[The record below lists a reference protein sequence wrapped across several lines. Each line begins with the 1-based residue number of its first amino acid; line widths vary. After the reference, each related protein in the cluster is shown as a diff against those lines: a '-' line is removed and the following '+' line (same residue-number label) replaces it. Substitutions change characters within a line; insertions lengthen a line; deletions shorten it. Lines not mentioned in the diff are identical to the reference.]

1 MALAHNM
8 GGKLMELK
16 EQLQRVNQ
24 RFSLI
29 NFSKWN

>member
-1 MALAHNM
+1 MFAAQKMGDKMA
-8 GGKLMELK
+8 ELN
-16 EQLQRVNQ
+16 EQIREVNQ